1 MVSFV
6 NAFIGPQQSKYA
18 AVAIIIALV
27 AISLSILLGADK
39 IPIGQ
44 KFLFVFII
52 LLMSLPSI
60 LYTLFQMSCIV
71 TGASGS
77 RGNWWCGAFA
87 WFLVAVV
94 VIYTFLVV
102 IVAIM
107 SIINKKNMIET
118 EEFYSNKEMYEN
130 AAQEFIKEE
139 ADEEKKMAEEA
150 AAAEQFNNVR
160 GGASEHLELSQ
171 MMPIMG
177 GAIEPFDGSGESAA
191 FAPLQTGG
199 LQTQLKEGMRGPSNK
214 RM

>member
-1 MVSFV
+1 
-6 NAFIGPQQSKYA
+6 
-18 AVAIIIALV
+18 
-27 AISLSILLGADK
+27 
-39 IPIGQ
+39 
-44 KFLFVFII
+44 
-52 LLMSLPSI
+52 
-60 LYTLFQMSCIV
+60 
-71 TGASGS
+71 
-77 RGNWWCGAFA
+77 
-87 WFLVAVV
+87 
-94 VIYTFLVV
+94 
-102 IVAIM
+102 
-107 SIINKKNMIET
+107 MIET

-139 ADEEKKMAEEA
+139 AEEEKKMAEEA

>member
-6 NAFIGPQQSKYA
+6 NAFIGTQQSKYA

-39 IPIGQ
+39 ISIGQ
-44 KFLFVFII
+44 KFIFVFIV

-60 LYTLFQMSCIV
+60 LYTLFQMSCLV
-71 TGASGS
+71 TGASGKS
-77 RGNWWCGAFA
+77 GNWWCGAFA
-87 WFLVAVV
+87 WFLVAIV

-130 AAQEFIKEE
+130 AALEFIKEE
-139 ADEEKKMAEEA
+139 EEEEKKAEE
-150 AAAEQFNNVR
+150 FNNVR
-160 GGASEHLELSQ
+160 GGASEQLELSQ
-171 MMPIMG
+171 MMPLMG
-177 GAIEPFDGSGESAA
+177 GAVEPFVDSGA
-191 FAPLQTGG
+191 FAALPIGGSSYTQTAIP
-199 LQTQLKEGMRGPSNK
+199 EGMRSK
-214 RM
+214 RN

>member
-71 TGASGS
+71 TGASGKS
-77 RGNWWCGAFA
+77 GNWWCGAFA

-107 SIINKKNMIET
+107 SIINKQNMLET

-130 AAQEFIKEE
+130 AAIEFLNEE
-139 ADEEKKMAEEA
+139 AEEEEEEEE
-150 AAAEQFNNVR
+150 EQFLTR
-160 GGASEHLELSQ
+160 GGASEPYELPQMMMPVSGGVEAFVDGSFAGTALELSPPKERPKPVA
-171 MMPIMG
+171 MP
-177 GAIEPFDGSGESAA
+177 
-191 FAPLQTGG
+191 Q
-199 LQTQLKEGMRGPSNK
+199 
-214 RM
+214 

>member
-6 NAFIGPQQSKYA
+6 NAFIGTQQSKYA
-18 AVAIIIALV
+18 AVAILIALV

-39 IPIGQ
+39 LPIGE

-52 LLMSLPSI
+52 ILMSLPSI
-60 LYTLFQMSCIV
+60 LYSLFQMSCIV

-87 WFLVAVV
+87 WFLVAIV

-107 SIINKKNMIET
+107 SIINKKNMLET

-130 AAQEFIKEE
+130 AALEFLTEEQEEE
-139 ADEEKKMAEEA
+139 EEEE
-150 AAAEQFNNVR
+150 FTTR
-160 GGASEHLELSQ
+160 GGASEAYELPQMMTQVSGGVEAFVDGSFADTALELSPPEKRPKPVG
-171 MMPIMG
+171 MP
-177 GAIEPFDGSGESAA
+177 
-191 FAPLQTGG
+191 Q
-199 LQTQLKEGMRGPSNK
+199 
-214 RM
+214 